1 MSDILLKLRN
11 KNGKTLTTP
20 DVVNY
25 IKLFT
30 GELVMRNGKYS
41 KIGRIPLSDPRYEIL
56 LKRPR
61 IRQVN
66 NRDLN
71 HNYPLKGSV
80 WFKLN
85 GKFMVINSGYK
96 YVWVGTHNQ
105 EGYFTEVY
113 YKGNVFINRIY

>member
-11 KNGKTLTTP
+11 KDGKFMVTP

-41 KIGRIPLSDPRYEIL
+41 RIGKIPLSDPRYDL
-56 LKRPR
+56 LIKRPR
-61 IRQVN
+61 IRQVH

-71 HNYPLKGSV
+71 HNYPLKGCS
-80 WFKLN
+80 WFKVN
-85 GKFMVINSGYK
+85 GKFMVINAGYQ

-113 YKGNVFINRIY
+113 YNGNVFINRIY